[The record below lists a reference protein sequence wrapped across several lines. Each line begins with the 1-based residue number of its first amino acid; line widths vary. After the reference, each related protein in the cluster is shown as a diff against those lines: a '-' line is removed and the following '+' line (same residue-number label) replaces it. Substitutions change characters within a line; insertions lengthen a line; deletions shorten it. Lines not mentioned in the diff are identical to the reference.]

1 VVGASGT
8 SYSSTQLRVVV
19 CPIRDVIWRHA
30 PNAGLCNRGW
40 QGLFS
45 EGFGDGEK
53 EKPKRVVNRMPA
65 GGKRTDI
72 VVKTEAVEHSG
83 GRFGGKV
90 SCKSFHRIRAMPA
103 SVGQHAGR
111 LQRLGCMPCQHAV
124 LLSATLTHRL
134 LCGVFLFYRLQY
146 GSGGGGSGGG
156 AGGNGPGGSAR
167 SGMNVDG
174 LHKMEPMSSSDDEGE
189 RSDDDVATLFPHT
202 VAAALPVRLPLGDG
216 GDGAGAGKSHHDVSN
231 FPQPEPGKADF
242 VFLQLPTL
250 EPDVDA
256 MRAESG
262 KEPAEAPA
270 DGTQGP
276 EEEEEVTGLAK
287 ALAGKQDGLI
297 GTLRIRASGK
307 AEIVIGNDV
316 YVALSGAACDRR
328 EGLAPLL
335 ACTCGCG
342 WVLVLGCGCL
352 GERAGTKPTRPTHA
366 PLACSPHACSSNRD
380 RYTFQKGTAVDCV
393 QHVTTIH
400 PDDGNMV
407 CAGSIPAD
415 QRYLVIR
422 DLEKAMADL
431 KVKAEGTDPNPD
443 MEFG

>member
-1 VVGASGT
+1 MSARAPTGTGGKAASADSNGGSGGQPPPPEGKHDGAADSAAAASADGATDASLVMRGGQLKKAFAPKIPGT
-8 SYSSTQLRVVV
+8 RKKVKAGAAGSKSAGGGKGKAKDKGPRGQDRTRPGKGPKNYTQAR
-19 CPIRDVIWRHA
+19 
-30 PNAGLCNRGW
+30 
-40 QGLFS
+40 GLFS

-83 GRFGGKV
+83 GRFGGK
-90 SCKSFHRIRAMPA
+90 
-103 SVGQHAGR
+103 
-111 LQRLGCMPCQHAV
+111 
-124 LLSATLTHRL
+124 
-134 LCGVFLFYRLQY
+134 Y

-174 LHKMEPMSSSDDEGE
+174 LHKMEPMSSSEDEGE

-202 VAAALPVRLPLGDG
+202 VASALPVRLPLGDG

-316 YVALSGAACDRR
+316 Y
-328 EGLAPLL
+328 
-335 ACTCGCG
+335 
-342 WVLVLGCGCL
+342 
-352 GERAGTKPTRPTHA
+352 
-366 PLACSPHACSSNRD
+366 
-380 RYTFQKGTAVDCV
+380 TFQKGTAVDCV
-393 QHVTTIH
+393 QHVTTVH

-431 KVKAEGTDPNPD
+431 KVKAEGTDPDPD